1 METDRKAWHAKV
13 HGVAKSQTQLSKW
26 TTTSPTCPAP
36 VGNSSQHTWCCQGP
50 RNPSSCTTSTPS
62 PHWGRRKS
70 SSAASGANSMD
81 DSHTEVGE
89 KPHPNSRGS
98 VAKKED
104 QNHLHELY
112 KLIKPTWSTWQ
123 TLCLSQS
130 QFSRSVMSNSAT
142 PWTAAHQASLP
153 ITNSQGLLKLM
164 SIESLMPCDHL
175 ILCNPLLLLPSV
187 FPSIRIFSNELT
199 LCNKGQSIGA
209 LASVSI
215 LPKEYSGLISF
226 KIDWLDLL
234 AVQGTLKSLLQH
246 HSSKA
251 PILQCSAFFIL
262 QLSNPYMTTGKP

>member
-1 METDRKAWHAKV
+1 MHTQNMPRSILFLKQEWNGHLESNVVQLLSPVWLFPTPCTAAWH
-13 HGVAKSQTQLSKW
+13 
-26 TTTSPTCPAP
+26 
-36 VGNSSQHTWCCQGP
+36 
-50 RNPSSCTTSTPS
+50 
-62 PHWGRRKS
+62 
-70 SSAASGANSMD
+70 
-81 DSHTEVGE
+81 
-89 KPHPNSRGS
+89 
-98 VAKKED
+98 
-104 QNHLHELY
+104 
-112 KLIKPTWSTWQ
+112 
-123 TLCLSQS
+123 
-130 QFSRSVMSNSAT
+130 
-142 PWTAAHQASLP
+142 ASLP

-262 QLSNPYMTTGKP
+262 QLSNPYLTTGKP